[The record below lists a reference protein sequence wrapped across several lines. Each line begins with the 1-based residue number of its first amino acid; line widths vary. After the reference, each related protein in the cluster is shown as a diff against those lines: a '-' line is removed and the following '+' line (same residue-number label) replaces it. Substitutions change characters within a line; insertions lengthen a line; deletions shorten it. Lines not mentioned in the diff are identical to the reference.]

1 MSLLDQLRQFPT
13 SSALAQSLRAKNPG
27 FVRTPEL
34 ATLYSDS
41 IMDAMTHQHDEQAC
55 RLYRLALTA

>member
-13 SSALAQSLRAKNPG
+13 SSALSQSLRAQNPG

-34 ATLYSDS
+34 ATLS
-41 IMDAMTHQHDEQAC
+41 IVTPSWM
-55 RLYRLALTA
+55 R